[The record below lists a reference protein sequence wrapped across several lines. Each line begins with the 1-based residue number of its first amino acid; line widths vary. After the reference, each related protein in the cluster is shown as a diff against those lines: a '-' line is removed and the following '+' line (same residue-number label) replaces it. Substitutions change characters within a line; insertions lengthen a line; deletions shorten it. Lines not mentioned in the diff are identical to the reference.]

1 MMRAMFFDPRRAL
14 LAGLLVAV
22 ASAAHAD
29 LRSLRLEEL
38 TSTELA
44 EAIGHGYTTI
54 LVPIGGTE
62 QNGDHIAL
70 GKHNRRAEAL
80 ADRIAAALGHALVA
94 PVIAYVPEG
103 AIDPP
108 AAHMRFPGTITIPS
122 DVFVRTLESA
132 AQSLRR
138 HGFRD
143 IVFLGDHGGY
153 RNEVKA
159 ATERLNRAWSA
170 TPIRAHAPAEYYA
183 SADEGFRRL
192 LERRGFSGAEIGTH
206 AGLADTSLT
215 LALAP
220 ALVRTDRLR
229 GVHHPGVSGDPA
241 RASAEIGQAGVELV
255 VGRTADVIRNALS
268 RR

>member
-14 LAGLLVAV
+14 VAGLLVVV

-29 LRSLRLEEL
+29 LRSLKLEEL

-80 ADRIAAALGHALVA
+80 AERIAAALGHALVA

-108 AAHMRFPGTITIPS
+108 AAHMRYAGTISVPS
-122 DVFVRTLESA
+122 DVFVRTLEA
-132 AQSLRR
+132 AANSLRR

-153 RNEVKA
+153 QQDLANA
-159 ATERLNRAWSA
+159 AARLNRAWSGSPA
-170 TPIRAHAPAEYYA
+170 RAHAIVDYYR
-183 SADEGFRRL
+183 SADAGFREL
-192 LERRGFSGAEIGTH
+192 LVRRGFRDDEIGTH
-206 AGLADTSLT
+206 AGLADTA
-215 LALAP
+215 LALAVDP
-220 ALVRTDRLR
+220 SLVRQDRLR
-229 GVHHPGVSGDPA
+229 DAARPGVSGDPR
-241 RASAEIGQAGVELV
+241 RATAELGQTGIDLV
-255 VGRTADVIRNALS
+255 VSRTVDAVRAAVA